1 MEDEPDKITKKHIA
15 MAEIISIII
24 SDILLY
30 TWNTYYSKN
39 NSIYGKLVKNTTNK
53 YV

>member
-1 MEDEPDKITKKHIA
+1 

-24 SDILLY
+24 SYILLY

-39 NSIYGKLVKNTTNK
+39 NSIYGKEHNKQILVKW
-53 YV
+53 